1 MNHQN
6 IEIRNEL
13 RPGDIGYVTHMHGR
27 IYGEEY
33 NYGIEFEAYVAEGL
47 AEFYRQYDTA
57 KDRVWIAED
66 SEGMIGF
73 MLLMNRGDAAQLR
86 YFVIEKE
93 HRGSGLGGR
102 MMQMFMD
109 TARELK
115 YKSAYLWTA
124 GGLDASAHLYRKHSF
139 VLTEEK
145 VTQSFGVTAT
155 EQRYAILL

>member
-1 MNHQN
+1 M
-6 IEIRNEL
+6 RTEL

-27 IYGEEY
+27 SYAEEY

-66 SEGMIGF
+66 NGRIVGF
-73 MLLMNRGDAAQLR
+73 ILLMNRGTAAQLR
-86 YFVIEKE
+86 YFILEKDY
-93 HRGSGLGGR
+93 RGLGLGAR

-109 TARELK
+109 AVRELG
-115 YKSAYLWTA
+115 YESAYLWTA
-124 GGLDASAHLYRKHSF
+124 GGLDASAHLYRKHGF

-145 VTQSFGVTAT
+145 VTQNFGIEAT
-155 EQRYAILL
+155 EQRYELVIK